1 MNKYTAP
8 VALVVALL
16 LSGCGLSPQGE
27 AARLAV
33 AEYGAKIADAEL
45 ENLTWT
51 LCNGISVGAFT
62 RRYGTQPKKA
72 EAWRTLCSTE
82 AAAP

>member
-1 MNKYTAP
+1 MKVTKVTIIIFAGFL
-8 VALVVALL
+8 A
-16 LSGCGLSPQGE
+16 GCGLTSEGDAVR
-27 AARLAV
+27 AAIRDH
-33 AEYGAKIADAEL
+33 GARAADAEL
-45 ENLTWT
+45 DNIVWG
-51 LCNGISVGAFT
+51 LCNAVTVGAFT

>member
-1 MNKYTAP
+1 MNQYVAP
-8 VALVVALL
+8 VVLVVALL
-16 LSGCGLSPQGE
+16 LSGCGLTPQGE
-27 AARLAV
+27 AVRLAV
-33 AEYGAKIADAEL
+33 AEYGATIADAEL
-45 ENLTWT
+45 ANLEWA
-51 LCNGISVGAFT
+51 LCKGISVGAFT